1 MPAPRL
7 ALLPASRGK
16 PRTAVSAR
24 HVPARRSRRGLASLA
39 RAFGAH
45 CFGPQFPRPFRIIQA
60 RDETAGTWGMASG
73 VGGGGH
79 RSCCVW
85 SEVKPGIT
93 AAAPS
98 LFLLSA
104 DYYPPPRPQ
113 SPSSTTSSLSWS
125 SVGGAGMLATSGR
138 GRGSR
143 CGQGWFPAVAGST
156 VIAGGLGY
164 IGGLGQASFHQ
175 SVGTHLLSF
184 KRGAC

>member
-1 MPAPRL
+1 M

-16 PRTAVSAR
+16 PGTAVSAR

-45 CFGPQFPRPFRIIQA
+45 GFGPQFPRPFRIIQA
-60 RDETAGTWGMASG
+60 RDETAGTWAWPAEWVVAGTAVAVCG
-73 VGGGGH
+73 VELSLES
-79 RSCCVW
+79 RPPRLRCFS
-85 SEVKPGIT
+85 SPRTIT
-93 AAAPS
+93 HLQDPS
-98 LFLLSA
+98 LPQV
-104 DYYPPPRPQ
+104 PPAVW
-113 SPSSTTSSLSWS
+113 WS

-175 SVGTHLLSF
+175 SVGTHLPSF